1 MTVEQPCSYAVG
13 DRVLVTYDS
22 YGQPYSGEITEVV
35 VEIPNGQKGKTKYTK
50 LWNMFI
56 SQWITQL

>member
-1 MTVEQPCSYAVG
+1 MTVEQPCSYAFG

-50 LWNMFI
+50 L
-56 SQWITQL
+56 